1 MDDGEEV
8 RKDEDRAF
16 ILRLPPNR
24 AREVRQM
31 LAENNLQELRLHV
44 DPAPRQGQLN
54 RWDRANWD
62 VLCCVAGVLFAC
74 AVQQCAHA
82 VPECLSVRL
91 RGGAGLSGEG
101 EGEGAGRGHSS
112 AAAAAA
118 EAVLLGMQDGKQ
130 FQGPH
135 WHI

>member
-44 DPAPRQGQLN
+44 DPAPRQGQPN
-54 RWDRANWD
+54 RWERAR
-62 VLCCVAGVLFAC
+62 LGMCCAA
-74 AVQQCAHA
+74 
-82 VPECLSVRL
+82 L
-91 RGGAGLSGEG
+91 RGSYSRVQYSDAPMLCRSVFLCASGG
-101 EGEGAGRGHSS
+101 GRGCRERERESGGTLLLLLLK
-112 AAAAAA
+112 
-118 EAVLLGMQDGKQ
+118 AVLLGMQDGKQ
-130 FQGPH
+130 FQGPYR
-135 WHI
+135 HI